1 MNRLRNRLIL
11 VFGVATLLPLC
22 LTLWTALH
30 LLELSRGLSTSPLT
44 QLDEVSKSLEIT
56 GQKLYQQ
63 TRDGLRRD
71 AAERR
76 VTPQHLTPSE
86 AESFWESGVPEQFEL
101 SGDGGSVLDY
111 YLRGKGEVLKY
122 SRSIGLPMAGL
133 TRQYAEARKAV
144 EDSSM
149 RDLRKGF
156 GATLVLVLA
165 ALWLAALA
173 VLIYVAHRISRP
185 VQNLTQGLGR
195 VAAGDLS
202 VRVLGGG
209 SDEIGEAVEA
219 FNHMARQLEQA
230 RERLIH
236 LTRLAT
242 WQAVA
247 RKMAH
252 ELKNSLTPIR
262 LTTEEIASRR
272 GSADA
277 AFLEQAAQIVADEVN
292 TLERRVRA
300 FSEFAS
306 EPPVM
311 PAEIDV
317 NAILE
322 ERVCLLKA
330 AHPDVAYE
338 LRLTP
343 QLPRAMADPDLIK
356 GVLTNLLENAAEAVP
371 PGGTVRA
378 KTAAAGETLRVEIHD
393 SGPGLSEQAKSS
405 LFEPA
410 ISFKKGGMGLGLSIA
425 RRSALLCGGDLES
438 VSGELGGAAF
448 CLTLPQANG
457 KVL

>member
-1 MNRLRNRLIL
+1 MNRLRNRLIV

-30 LLELSRGLSTSPLT
+30 LLELSRELSTSPMT
-44 QLDEVSKSLEIT
+44 QLDEVSKSLETT

-63 TRDGLRRD
+63 ARESLRRD
-71 AAERR
+71 ASEGHITPKHM
-76 VTPQHLTPSE
+76 TPQE
-86 AESFWESGVPEQFEL
+86 AQGFWDSGASEQFEL
-101 SGDGGSVLDY
+101 SGEGGSVLDY
-111 YLRGKGEVLKY
+111 YVHGKGEVLKY
-122 SRSIGLPMAGL
+122 SRPLGLPMGGL
-133 TRQYAEARKAV
+133 TRQYAAARRAV
-144 EDSSM
+144 EDSSA

-173 VLIYVAHRISRP
+173 VLVYLANRISQP
-185 VQNLTQGLGR
+185 VQRLTKGLGQ
-195 VAAGDLS
+195 VAAGNLS
-202 VRVLGGG
+202 ARVPGGG
-209 SDEIGEAVEA
+209 SDEIGEAVNA
-219 FNHMARQLEQA
+219 FNHMAGQLEQA

-262 LTTEEIASRR
+262 LTTEEIASLR

-277 AFLEQAAQIVADEVN
+277 IFLEQAAQIVAEEVN

-317 NAILE
+317 NALVE

-343 QLPRAMADPDLIK
+343 QLPKAMADPDLIK
-356 GVLTNLLENAAEAVP
+356 GVLTNLLENAAEAVQ
-371 PGGTVRA
+371 PGGVVMAR
-378 KTAAAGETLRVEIHD
+378 TAADGQNLRVEIHD

-425 RRSALLCGGDLES
+425 WSIIVGHHGRIWAENNDPD
-438 VSGELGGAAF
+438 GGATF
-448 CLTLPQANG
+448 HVSLPAMRQPA
-457 KVL
+457 